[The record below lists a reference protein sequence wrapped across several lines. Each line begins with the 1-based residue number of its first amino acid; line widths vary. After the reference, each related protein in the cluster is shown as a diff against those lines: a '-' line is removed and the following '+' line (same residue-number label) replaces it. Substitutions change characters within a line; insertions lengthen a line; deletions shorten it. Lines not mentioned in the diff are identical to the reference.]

1 MITPV
6 LVVHGGAGRLAPG
19 HEDAAKAGVT
29 AAAAAGRA
37 ILQSGGEP
45 LDAVVAAVR
54 VLEDAEVFNA
64 GRGACFNADGIVE
77 VDAGVMRGR
86 DRGVGAVA
94 AVPEL
99 ADAVALALEVLRDGR
114 HCLLA
119 GPGAVAFARERGVG
133 RFGRDAVWTAK
144 AQARWRQAHAGGGRD
159 GQADTVGAVAID
171 RHGELAAACS
181 TGGVLFKR
189 PGRVGDS
196 PLPGAGYY
204 AAAGLGAACATGTGE
219 FILRQVACHALL
231 LRVQAGLPVQAAAQA
246 VCDEVAAMD
255 PRASCGLI
263 AIDPSGEVAVA
274 CRSEHMSHAIAR
286 GDAAIVADVRVR
298 AG

>member
-1 MITPV
+1 MSAPV

-19 HEDAAKAGVT
+19 HEAAAIAGVT
-29 AAAAAGRA
+29 AAAEAGRA
-37 ILQSGGEP
+37 ILRGGGEA
-45 LDAVVAAVR
+45 LDAAIAAVR

-64 GRGACFNADGIVE
+64 GRGACFNAEGVVE
-77 VDAGVMRGR
+77 VDAAVMRGR

-99 ADAVALALEVLRDGR
+99 ADAVSLAHEVLRDGR

-119 GPGAVAFARERGVG
+119 GAGAVAFARERGVG
-133 RFGRDAVWTAK
+133 HFGREAVWTAK
-144 AQARWRQAHAGGGRD
+144 ADARWRRAQAGDDRE
-159 GQADTVGAVAID
+159 GQADTVGAIAMDV
-171 RHGELAAACS
+171 RGELAAACS
-181 TGGVLFKR
+181 TGGTLFKR
-189 PGRVGDS
+189 PGRIGDS

-231 LRVQAGLPVQAAAQA
+231 LRVQAGAPLQAAARA
-246 VCDEVAAMD
+246 ICDEVAAMH
-255 PRASCGLI
+255 PRATCGLI
-263 AIDPSGEVAVA
+263 AIDPSGEVAIA

-286 GDAAIVADVRVR
+286 GDAPIVADVRPP

>member
-1 MITPV
+1 MFEGEA
-6 LVVHGGAGRLAPG
+6 HGFDVGAKRCGVEGHHRQPAGSAAPG
-19 HEDAAKAGVT
+19 RFGHKVDAGQVAEQRLIEGKV
-29 AAAAAGRA
+29 AAAG
-37 ILQSGGEP
+37 P
-45 LDAVVAAVR
+45 
-54 VLEDAEVFNA
+54 
-64 GRGACFNADGIVE
+64 
-77 VDAGVMRGR
+77 DAGF
-86 DRGVGAVA
+86 
-94 AVPEL
+94 E
-99 ADAVALALEVLRDGR
+99 
-114 HCLLA
+114 
-119 GPGAVAFARERGVG
+119 
-133 RFGRDAVWTAK
+133 
-144 AQARWRQAHAGGGRD
+144 
-159 GQADTVGAVAID
+159 
-171 RHGELAAACS
+171 HGELAAACS